1 MHEALDISISS
12 KRWCGRPRLRVP
24 ACGRFLP
31 RAFELGIGVVAAVM
45 LLLAG
50 FGGSPVAVAQV
61 FDDGLQSYIA
71 PLANGQKHRLLVL
84 GDSLAEGTQAALLD
98 AMNGDPR
105 LEIERKHRWLSGL
118 SRPEHADE
126 LRDLEPSLRR
136 NGPNILVVLLGTQ
149 DRWSLRVADGRRLAV
164 GSMEW
169 RDAYGRL
176 VDETMRAM
184 KRDGVSVYWV
194 GLPIMRREE
203 VNAAAIAANDVMRE
217 RAYLNGIKYIDIF
230 SGFADEEG
238 NYSAYGPDLA
248 GKTRQLRDRDGIDMT
263 EAGYGKLA
271 HFIETEL
278 RRDLAA
284 ARAEKAIA
292 LAGDEAEQSR
302 VRPASAQISGVS
314 QSGSTP
320 AAASPGAL
328 DRSASSLGG
337 ENAGPADQKA
347 ETSRIS
353 VKTLGR
359 DGREEAVTV
368 EIVRPAIPAAV
379 LALVTRRES
388 PDKATAMGDV
398 VVDQIPGGL
407 TVMSSITPAGDLG
420 QGGKR
425 KLSPAQT
432 PYFRV
437 LVKGERLTPRVGRA
451 DDASWPKPEPPPA
464 APQKQA
470 GASQSDEDLAA
481 PSVPLP
487 REKDRS
493 RRRVQR

>member
-1 MHEALDISISS
+1 M
-12 KRWCGRPRLRVP
+12 
-24 ACGRFLP
+24 
-31 RAFELGIGVVAAVM
+31 GIAVVAAFM
-45 LLLAG
+45 WLLAG
-50 FGGSPVAVAQV
+50 LGGSKVAVAQV

-118 SRPEHADE
+118 SRPEHAEE

-164 GSMEW
+164 GSAEW

-217 RAYLNGIKYIDIF
+217 RAYLNGIKFIDIF

-263 EAGYGKLA
+263 EAGYSKLA

-284 ARAEKAIA
+284 ARAEKAVA

-302 VRPASAQISGVS
+302 VRPDSAQISGVS
-314 QSGSTP
+314 QAGVSQGGGALAATPGSP
-320 AAASPGAL
+320 GRAASA
-328 DRSASSLGG
+328 LGG

-420 QGGKR
+420 QGGRR

-437 LVKGERLTPRVGRA
+437 LVKGERLTPRSGRA

-470 GASQSDEDLAA
+470 GASQSDDDDIAA
-481 PSVPLP
+481 SSIPLP
-487 REKDRS
+487 GEKDRG
-493 RRRVQR
+493 RRRAQR